1 MGKIHDLNGS
11 WLIPL
16 TGVAVLAMLMAVFGL
31 CAGAIGRSRAHN
43 AEGRFADNLPNIY
56 RARRAASP

>member
-1 MGKIHDLNGS
+1 QSVGYLLAACGPPLMGKIHDLNGS

-31 CAGAIGRSRAHN
+31 CAGRNREI
-43 AEGRFADNLPNIY
+43 
-56 RARRAASP
+56 ASA

>member
-16 TGVAVLAMLMAVFGL
+16 AGVAGLAVLMAVFGL
-31 CAGAIGRSRAHN
+31 CAGRDREIAN
-43 AEGRFADNLPNIY
+43 A
-56 RARRAASP
+56 